1 MSQGIFRTA
10 DIALAVY
17 LVLRGY
23 RLSGIDHI
31 GHNKGAFRF
40 EGDPDGDGEILKFVN
55 RKAKVEP
62 NSFLEQVKSLK
73 AMVSSR

>member
-1 MSQGIFRTA
+1 MSQGIFQTS
-10 DIALAVY
+10 DIALAAY

-23 RLSGIDHI
+23 TLAGVNQVNRYKATFKFD
-31 GHNKGAFRF
+31 
-40 EGDPDGDGEILKFVN
+40 GDPDGDGEILKFFN